1 MYIVFLQKKGNEKTL
16 RTFTEDE
23 CGFVP
28 SVFGF
33 KGIYITDKICKQ
45 NISTTGGLLKD
56 VFFSMLRANQ
66 EKRNQNSFSKSLTY
80 DPLITTC
87 R

>member
-1 MYIVFLQKKGNEKTL
+1 MYIVFLQKKEMSKRLGL
-16 RTFTEDE
+16 LTFTEDE

-45 NISTTGGLLKD
+45 WDHEKSEKI
-56 VFFSMLRANQ
+56 FSYQQLGD
-66 EKRNQNSFSKSLTY
+66 F
-80 DPLITTC
+80 
-87 R
+87 

>member
-45 NISTTGGLLKD
+45 WDHEKSEKI
-56 VFFSMLRANQ
+56 FSYQQLGD
-66 EKRNQNSFSKSLTY
+66 F
-80 DPLITTC
+80 
-87 R
+87 

>member
-1 MYIVFLQKKGNEKTL
+1 MYIVFLQKKENEKTL

-45 NISTTGGLLKD
+45 WDHEKSEKI
-56 VFFSMLRANQ
+56 FSYQQLGD
-66 EKRNQNSFSKSLTY
+66 F
-80 DPLITTC
+80 
-87 R
+87 

>member
-1 MYIVFLQKKGNEKTL
+1 MYIVFLQKKGNEKIL

-45 NISTTGGLLKD
+45 WDHEKSEKI
-56 VFFSMLRANQ
+56 FSYQQLGD
-66 EKRNQNSFSKSLTY
+66 F
-80 DPLITTC
+80 
-87 R
+87 

>member
-23 CGFVP
+23 CGFVQ

-45 NISTTGGLLKD
+45 WDHEKSEKI
-56 VFFSMLRANQ
+56 FSYQQLGD
-66 EKRNQNSFSKSLTY
+66 F
-80 DPLITTC
+80 
-87 R
+87 